1 MSCKKQEKSVPN
13 PSLTLKNGFPTL
25 KIGGGVPYTP
35 TRPLLLPYTLVGT
48 LPRICH
54 IYIYIYIYIYLQ
66 STPLSQLSVAPPHG
80 SKVRAKGTKWCIHV
94 VEGAKLGQNA
104 LERG

>member
-25 KIGGGVPYTP
+25 KIGGGGVPYTP

-54 IYIYIYIYIYLQ
+54 IYIYIYIYIEIRTKHVTPVKDLLGYLKRPPVKWN
-66 STPLSQLSVAPPHG
+66 PLTSLH
-80 SKVRAKGTKWCIHV
+80 
-94 VEGAKLGQNA
+94 
-104 LERG
+104 

>member
-13 PSLTLKNGFPTL
+13 HSLTLKNGFPTL

-54 IYIYIYIYIYLQ
+54 IYIYICMYIRI
-66 STPLSQLSVAPPHG
+66 
-80 SKVRAKGTKWCIHV
+80 
-94 VEGAKLGQNA
+94 
-104 LERG
+104 